1 MTHAGHAWAPIGTP
15 GRCLEGVTPGSAGIF
30 SALSYFV
37 AETPIMFDN
46 GNDVSVDIDSDEKY
60 SCMSI
65 IYVMNIL
72 IQVHTFLK
80 SLLFSH

>member
-1 MTHAGHAWAPIGTP
+1 MI
-15 GRCLEGVTPGSAGIF
+15 I
-30 SALSYFV
+30 
-37 AETPIMFDN
+37 DN

-60 SCMSI
+60 SSMSI

-80 SLLFSH
+80 SLLFSHWEQKLYEFISFQLPKNMLFIL